1 MANFI
6 YPPNRVY
13 YSELQFSSLASNVIN
28 QVECSDGKRAGFQ
41 LETFTDYED
50 GKTLIISKVY
60 DCTLGDTV
68 YLTSLSVLPECD
80 LLGGLFTSGV
90 FADGEI
96 FNEFTKFKKVNYT

>member
-6 YPPNRVY
+6 YPPNRTYV
-13 YSELQFSSLASNVIN
+13 SELQFSSLASNVIN

-50 GKTLIISKVY
+50 GKGLIISKIF
-60 DCTLGDTV
+60 DCTDGNTI
-68 YLTSLSVLPECD
+68 YLTSLNVLPECD

-90 FADGEI
+90 FAIGEI
-96 FNEFTKFKKVNYT
+96 FDEFTTLWVTL

>member
-6 YPPNRVY
+6 YPPNRTYV
-13 YSELQFSSLASNVIN
+13 SELQFSSLAANVIN

-50 GKTLIISKVY
+50 GKTLIVSKVY

-80 LLGGLFTSGV
+80 LLGGLCSSGV

>member
-6 YPPNRVY
+6 YPPKRVY
-13 YSELQFSSLASNVIN
+13 YSEIQFSSLASNVIN

-50 GKTLIISKVY
+50 GKQLIVSKIY
-60 DCTLGDTV
+60 DCTNGDTL
-68 YLTSLSVLPECD
+68 YLTSLIVLPEWD
-80 LLGGLFTSGV
+80 LLGGLFSSGV

-96 FNEFTKFKKVNYT
+96 FSEFTKFRKVNYT

>member
-50 GKTLIISKVY
+50 GKTLIISKVF
-60 DCTLGDTV
+60 DCALGDTV

-80 LLGGLFTSGV
+80 LLGGLFSSGV

-96 FNEFTKFKKVNYT
+96 FSEFTKFKKVNYT